1 MEHLKGKKMSLIK
14 NNDAIK
20 LEVIKRL
27 KNVYDPEIPVN
38 IYDLGLIY
46 SINFAVIDNYM
57 HATVEM
63 TLTSPSCPVAD
74 SLVDQVKYVTLS
86 VNEIDEVNVQLVFD
100 PPWDSNKMSED
111 AKEVMAASGAVI

>member
-1 MEHLKGKKMSLIK
+1 MSLIK
-14 NNDAIK
+14 NEEELRLDAIN
-20 LEVIKRL
+20 RL

-46 SINFAVIDNYM
+46 SIDFEVIDNYM

-63 TLTSPSCPVAD
+63 TLTSPSCPVAE
-74 SLVDQVKYVTLS
+74 SLVEQVRYVTLS
-86 VNEIDEVNVQLVFD
+86 VNEVDEANVELVFD
-100 PPWDSNKMSED
+100 PPWDTSKMSED

>member
-1 MEHLKGKKMSLIK
+1 MSLIK